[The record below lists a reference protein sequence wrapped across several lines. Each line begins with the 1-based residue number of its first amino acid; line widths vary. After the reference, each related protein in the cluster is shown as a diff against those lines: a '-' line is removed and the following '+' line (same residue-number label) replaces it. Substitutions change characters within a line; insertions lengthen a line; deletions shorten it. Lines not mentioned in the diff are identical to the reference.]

1 MPSCAVVREL
11 GVDYAQGYRV
21 AHPERI
27 PGHGPARAEAVR
39 IFSTT
44 REARVWA

>member
-1 MPSCAVVREL
+1 VVREL

-27 PGHGPARAEAVR
+27 PGHGPAGK
-39 IFSTT
+39 
-44 REARVWA
+44 